1 MSKTILEMI
10 DAIGGV
16 VIMVSDQARA
26 VKFYAEK
33 VGFDIRLNVPFFGG
47 KWIEVAPKD
56 SESTLS
62 IMEPNPQLMPPE
74 ELEIARKNI
83 GRNTGVWFYTSD
95 IQSTYEDL
103 KSKGVDITKPEKQEW
118 GGIMSLVKDLDGN
131 IFTLLSSPEG

>member
-1 MSKTILEMI
+1 MI
-10 DAIGGV
+10 DTIGGV

-103 KSKGVDITKPEKQEW
+103 KSKGVDITNQKNRN
-118 GGIMSLVKDLDGN
+118 GVA
-131 IFTLLSSPEG
+131 

>member
-1 MSKTILEMI
+1 MI
-10 DAIGGV
+10 DTIGGV

-47 KWIEVAPKD
+47 KWIEIAPKD

-62 IMEPNPQLMPPE
+62 IMEPNPQLMTPE

>member
-1 MSKTILEMI
+1 MLEMI
-10 DAIGGV
+10 DTIGGV
-16 VIMVSDQARA
+16 VIMVSDQAQA

-33 VGFDIRLNVPFFGG
+33 IGFDIRLNVPFFGG

-62 IMEPNPQLMPPE
+62 IMEPHPQMMPPE

>member
-1 MSKTILEMI
+1 MI
-10 DAIGGV
+10 DTIGGV

-26 VKFYAEK
+26 VKFFAEK

-47 KWIEVAPKD
+47 KWIEIAPKD

-103 KSKGVDITKPEKQEW
+103 KSKGVDITKPQKQEW

-131 IFTLLSSPEG
+131 IFTLLSSPES

>member
-1 MSKTILEMI
+1 MI
-10 DAIGGV
+10 DTIGGV

-131 IFTLLSSPEG
+131 RFTLLSSPEG

>member
-1 MSKTILEMI
+1 MI
-10 DAIGGV
+10 DTIGGV

-26 VKFYAEK
+26 VKFFAEK

-47 KWIEVAPKD
+47 KWIEIAPKD

-103 KSKGVDITKPEKQEW
+103 KSKGVDITNPEKQEW
-118 GGIMSLVKDLDGN
+118 GGTMSLVKDLDGN
-131 IFTLLSSPEG
+131 IFTLLSSPES

>member
-1 MSKTILEMI
+1 MI
-10 DAIGGV
+10 DTIGGV

-47 KWIEVAPKD
+47 KWIEIAPKD

-62 IMEPNPQLMPPE
+62 IMEPNAQLMSPE

-131 IFTLLSSPEG
+131 VFTLLSSPEG

>member
-1 MSKTILEMI
+1 MI
-10 DAIGGV
+10 DTIGGV
-16 VIMVSDQARA
+16 VIMVSDQAQA
-26 VKFYAEK
+26 VKFYTEK

-47 KWIEVAPKD
+47 KWIEIAPKD

-62 IMEPNPQLMPPE
+62 IMEPNAQLMTPE

-118 GGIMSLVKDLDGN
+118 GGIMSVVRDLDGN
-131 IFTLLSSPEG
+131 VFTLLSSPEG

>member
-1 MSKTILEMI
+1 MI
-10 DAIGGV
+10 DTIGGV

-33 VGFDIRLNVPFFGG
+33 VGFDIRVNAPFFGG
-47 KWIEVAPKD
+47 KWIEIAPKD

-74 ELEIARKNI
+74 ELETARKNI

>member
-1 MSKTILEMI
+1 MI
-10 DAIGGV
+10 DTIGGV
-16 VIMVSDQARA
+16 VIMVSDQAQA
-26 VKFYAEK
+26 VKFYTEK

-47 KWIEVAPKD
+47 KWIEIAPKD

-62 IMEPNPQLMPPE
+62 IMEPNAQLMTPE

-103 KSKGVDITKPEKQEW
+103 KSKGVDITKPEKQGW
-118 GGIMSLVKDLDGN
+118 GGIMSLVRDLDGN
-131 IFTLLSSPEG
+131 VFTLLSSPEG

>member
-1 MSKTILEMI
+1 MI
-10 DAIGGV
+10 DTIGGV
-16 VIMVSDQARA
+16 VIMVSDQAQA
-26 VKFYAEK
+26 VKFYTEK

-47 KWIEVAPKD
+47 KWIEIAPKD

-62 IMEPNPQLMPPE
+62 IMEPNAQLMTPE

-118 GGIMSLVKDLDGN
+118 GGIMSLVSDLDGN
-131 IFTLLSSPEG
+131 VFTLLSSPEG

>member
-1 MSKTILEMI
+1 MI
-10 DAIGGV
+10 DTIGGV

-33 VGFDIRLNVPFFGG
+33 VGFDIRVNVPFFGG
-47 KWIEVAPKD
+47 KWIEIAPKD

-74 ELEIARKNI
+74 ELEIASKNI

>member
-1 MSKTILEMI
+1 MI
-10 DAIGGV
+10 DTIGGV

-47 KWIEVAPKD
+47 KWIEIAPKD

-62 IMEPNPQLMPPE
+62 IMEPNAQLMTPE

-118 GGIMSLVKDLDGN
+118 GGIMSLVRDLDGN
-131 IFTLLSSPEG
+131 VFTLLSSPEG

>member
-1 MSKTILEMI
+1 MI
-10 DAIGGV
+10 DTIGGV
-16 VIMVSDQARA
+16 VIMVSDQALA

-47 KWIEVAPKD
+47 KWIEIAPKD

-131 IFTLLSSPEG
+131 VFTLLSSPEG

>member
-1 MSKTILEMI
+1 MLEMI
-10 DAIGGV
+10 DTIGGV
-16 VIMVSDQARA
+16 VIMVSDQAQA

-33 VGFDIRLNVPFFGG
+33 IGFDIRLNVPFFGG

-62 IMEPNPQLMPPE
+62 IMEPHPQMMPTE

-95 IQSTYEDL
+95 IQSTYEEL

-131 IFTLLSSPEG
+131 KFTLLSSPEG

>member
-1 MSKTILEMI
+1 MI
-10 DAIGGV
+10 DTIGGV

-62 IMEPNPQLMPPE
+62 IMEPNAQLMTAE
-74 ELEIARKNI
+74 ELEIAGKNI

-131 IFTLLSSPEG
+131 VFTLLSSPEG

>member
-1 MSKTILEMI
+1 MI
-10 DAIGGV
+10 DTIGGV
-16 VIMVSDQARA
+16 VIMVSDQAQA

-47 KWIEVAPKD
+47 KWIEIAPKD

-62 IMEPNPQLMPPE
+62 IMEPNAQLMTPE

-131 IFTLLSSPEG
+131 VFTLLSSPEG